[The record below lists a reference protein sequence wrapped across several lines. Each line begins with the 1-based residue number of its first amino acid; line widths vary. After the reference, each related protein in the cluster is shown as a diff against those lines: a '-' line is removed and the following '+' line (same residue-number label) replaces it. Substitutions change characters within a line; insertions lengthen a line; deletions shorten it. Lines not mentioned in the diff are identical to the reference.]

1 MHEKIGNM
9 GTVAVFAA
17 LRPEVSA
24 LRRLIP
30 DADLTSQNI
39 PIYIGKVNGVK
50 IVLVRSGVGRQRVLA
65 AAEIVW
71 NRYTPEAVLSTGFCG
86 GLVPGL
92 RPSQI
97 ILSAWIHGRMS
108 VPPSEWRRISLQ
120 YQATQALRV
129 LHHKGIEAR
138 TGGFVCVS
146 RPVISVSQRSALAHG
161 TGGIIA
167 EMETFHLGSFF
178 IPRDVPF
185 LGLRAVVD
193 SLETQIPEWLLPT
206 RLMRLPL
213 VTRLSNS
220 LVHRGRGYIPLWR
233 LYRQGRMAQTTL
245 AKAVATMIGSWPHR
259 DQPVQ

>member
-1 MHEKIGNM
+1 M
-9 GTVAVFAA
+9 
-17 LRPEVSA
+17 
-24 LRRLIP
+24 
-30 DADLTSQNI
+30 
-39 PIYIGKVNGVK
+39 
-50 IVLVRSGVGRQRVLA
+50 
-65 AAEIVW
+65 
-71 NRYTPEAVLSTGFCG
+71 
-86 GLVPGL
+86 

-97 ILSAWIHGRMS
+97 ILSAWIHGRIQAS
-108 VPPSEWRRISLQ
+108 PSEWKRISLHH
-120 YQATQALRV
+120 QATRALRV

-193 SLETQIPEWLLPT
+193 SLDAQTPEWLLPT
-206 RLMRLPL
+206 RLERLPL

-220 LVHRGRGYIPLWR
+220 LVPRGHACIHFWR
-233 LYRQGRMAQTTL
+233 LYRQGRTAQTTL
-245 AKAVATMIGSWPHR
+245 ARAVAIMIGSWPHK
-259 DQPVQ
+259 DQRGTFLRNGGPPVR